1 MQTLQRLEEEQSK
14 LDAFREQSLRTVSL
28 RLQMQSSVPPSRLGS
43 NTNCNGLYFPQAL
56 TQERR
61 RYGFV
66 LERQCSL
73 AKHFMSLHTRGS
85 ALFQQ
90 RLPDWQRVARARE
103 ALPDEVQRLFS
114 SKNTVSGL

>member
-1 MQTLQRLEEEQSK
+1 ML
-14 LDAFREQSLRTVSL
+14 
-28 RLQMQSSVPPSRLGS
+28 
-43 NTNCNGLYFPQAL
+43 QAL

-103 ALPDEVQRLFS
+103 ALPEEVQRLFS
-114 SKNTVSGL
+114 SRLGVSTAAQPGTV